1 MLGDA
6 ALLARPAVALVGARN
21 ASAGA
26 MRLAREFGA
35 ALAGR
40 ALPWFPAWRGG
51 GCRRAHRR
59 AVARRGGSGRGT
71 IGVIAGGL
79 DSIYPPENAELQA
92 RIVAEGVLLAEMPP
106 GTEPQARH
114 FPAATGSS
122 PACAPA
128 LWWWKPRPSPAR

>member
-40 ALPWFPAWRGG
+40 ALPWFPAWRAGWMPPRTPAR
-51 GCRRAHRR
+51 CCP
-59 AVARRGGSGRGT
+59 ARRRGRGT

-128 LWWWKPRPSPAR
+128 PWWWKPRPSPAR